1 MGDHAVTSSPSP
13 SSSSVDGAS
22 AGSNGDFEVPPQVL
36 ARWAALA
43 SSRAYFAVLPSQSAK
58 V

>member
-1 MGDHAVTSSPSP
+1 MGDHAVTSSPASSP
-13 SSSSVDGAS
+13 ADASNGAS
-22 AGSNGDFEVPPQVL
+22 AGSFDIPPQVL

-43 SSRAYFAVLPSQSAK
+43 SSRAHFAVLPSQPAK